1 MTHQLDGA
9 FARVDRAGEHLGELK
24 TIINAFRQGRH
35 DARSVILDPDF
46 PKDGNIEPEW
56 PVFERLRIAIVVGEI
71 CYNLRSALDYLIYE
85 LALLDSREVQKE
97 TQFLIEYRP
106 KDFKSGA
113 KLRLKGLNARHK
125 ACIKA
130 LQPYNGCDWV
140 GNLKEI
146 SNPDKHRTLTAI
158 GYRARA
164 AIGPVVD
171 RGTFPSAD
179 MISSEHSA
187 EGTDGTK
194 MDVQL
199 VTSVT
204 VTISIKNVAVP
215 IVEALQ
221 VLHSQ
226 VTQTLDAFKPEFE

>member
-9 FARVDRAGEHLGELK
+9 FARIDRAGEHLGELK
-24 TIINAFRQGRH
+24 TIIDAFRQGRH

-56 PVFERLRIAIVVGEI
+56 PVFDRLRIAIVVGEI

-85 LALLDSREVQKE
+85 LALLDSREAQKE

-113 KLRLKGLNARHK
+113 KLKLKGLNARHK

-130 LQPYNGCDWV
+130 PYNGCDWT
-140 GNLKEI
+140 GNLQEI
-146 SNPDKHRTLTAI
+146 SNTDKHRTLTAI
-158 GYRARA
+158 GYHARA
-164 AIGPVVD
+164 SVGRVVD
-171 RGTFPSAD
+171 RSTFPSAD

-187 EGTDGTK
+187 EETDRTE

-215 IVEALQ
+215 VVEALQ